1 MKKAGRYLLTVFP
14 VLLGLGIQALCGF
27 MGSLLCGFL
36 YGFKAAMNGET
47 VSEAEIQAGIM
58 ASYNEIIIYVLI
70 ISQLIAL
77 LVFTIWYRAQNK
89 KNVKRKVTQ
98 IVHGKTIGWVVLWG
112 IGLQAFTSVA
122 LQLVYLA
129 APEAVE
135 NLSELMETVGIGE
148 MGLVSMLATVIL
160 APIAE
165 EVIFRGV
172 TLNLAKKAGAPF
184 LVANGIQALMFGIY
198 HANLVQGAY
207 AFVIGLVLGYAA
219 HKYGSLYPAILLHL
233 AYNLSATLL
242 NAISSSLPGTILV
255 YVLFVGIGV
264 LFIAAGAWLFQT
276 DEKAEAVEAN
286 LLTQEKSEIQQGEM
300 L

>member
-1 MKKAGRYLLTVFP
+1 MTVLP
-14 VLLGLGIQALCGF
+14 VLLGLGIQVLCSF
-27 MGSLLCGFL
+27 AGSMICGII
-36 YGFKAAMNGET
+36 YGARAAMNGET
-47 VSEAEIQAGIM
+47 VSEAEMQAGIL
-58 ASYNEIIIYVLI
+58 AFYSENVIYVLI

-77 LVFTIWYRAQNK
+77 LVFSIWYHAQSK

-98 IVHGKTIGWVVLWG
+98 IIHVKTIGWVVLLG

-122 LQLVYLA
+122 LQLVYMA

-148 MGLVSMLATVIL
+148 MGVVSMLATVIL

-184 LVANGIQALMFGIY
+184 LVANAVQALMFGIY

-207 AFVIGLVLGYAA
+207 AFAVGLVLGYAA

-242 NAISSSLPGTILV
+242 NAIAGSLPGTIWV
-255 YVLFVGIGV
+255 YVVFVGIGV
-264 LFIAAGAWLFQT
+264 LFTAAGARLFQT
-276 DEKAEAVEAN
+276 DEKAEAVEES
-286 LLTQEKSEIQQGEM
+286 LLMQEKSEIQQGEN